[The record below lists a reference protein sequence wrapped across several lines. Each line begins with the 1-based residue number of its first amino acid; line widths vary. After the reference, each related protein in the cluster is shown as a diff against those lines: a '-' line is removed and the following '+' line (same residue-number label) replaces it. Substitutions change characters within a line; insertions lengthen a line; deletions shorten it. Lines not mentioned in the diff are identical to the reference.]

1 MMARSLKPQ
10 RPFTGKHMLA
20 VLVLGFGVVI
30 AVNFTMAYVATSG
43 FHGVVVENGYI
54 ASQKY
59 NGWLAEAKA
68 EEKLGWSA
76 EVRRDADGHLFVTT
90 QGVPGGAEVT
100 AQIRRPLGDAD
111 AEELTLT
118 SRESYRYLSHATLPS
133 GRWIV
138 RLTIEANG
146 DKWHSESEIA

>member
-1 MMARSLKPQ
+1 MAKSLKPQ
-10 RPFTGKHMLA
+10 RPFTGKHMVA
-20 VLVLGFGVVI
+20 VLVLGFGVVV
-30 AVNFTMAYVATSG
+30 AVNFTMAFVATSG

-68 EEKLGWSA
+68 QERLGWSA
-76 EVRRDADGHLFVTT
+76 EVRRDEQGRLAVATS
-90 QGVPGGAEVT
+90 GVPTGAEIS

-111 AEELTLT
+111 AEVLALT
-118 SRESYRYLSHATLPS
+118 SRDADRYLSHAALPA

-138 RLTIEANG
+138 RLTITANG
-146 DKWHSESEIA
+146 DSWHSESEIA